1 MITAVDTNVLLDFLI
16 PDSANGDVAEEI
28 LFKSVQEGILIVCD
42 IIYAELLPQF
52 KEAENLNQFMSDLNI
67 KRVPFSREDLNL
79 ASQSWM
85 DYLENRSTGEI
96 QCPLCGAEETVVCED
111 CDEEI
116 PFRQHLLPDFLIGGH
131 AQIQADRL
139 FTRDRGYYSTYFP
152 ELTLL
157 SLDSK

>member
-1 MITAVDTNVLLDFLI
+1 
-16 PDSANGDVAEEI
+16 
-28 LFKSVQEGILIVCD
+28 
-42 IIYAELLPQF
+42 
-52 KEAENLNQFMSDLNI
+52 MSDLNI

-79 ASQSWM
+79 ASQTWM
-85 DYLENRSTGEI
+85 DYLENRSPKKI
-96 QCPLCGAEETVVCED
+96 QCPLCGGKKTVVWED
-111 CDEEI
+111 CNEEI
-116 PFRQHLLPDFLIGGH
+116 SSRQHLLPDFLIGGH